1 MKAKYMKF
9 FKRNIIVLVI
19 LLIVVFFSFG
29 ISYSN
34 FVYNSIDHRA
44 VEMHINKLKYNIKI
58 NDENTNNI
66 VLTPGNNTLI
76 INIESLN
83 EVKTYFKL
91 LTLNND
97 NIDIYYYENEPYGM
111 INENGNI
118 TIKLLTTNK
127 TNENIT
133 CELLVSSGYINNT
146 LDDINIPDNY
156 IEIKNKINIGDN
168 IEYKIDETKRYN
180 YNDLELLPIKS
191 NYRILN
197 INDNG
202 TLDIISN
209 EPINLSNQLI
219 FKGSNGYNNI
229 IYLLNNISSSLYSSN
244 YSINIRNLNLDDIEK
259 YTNNKIVNYN
269 GNVKT
274 YNENIYIPSLYEQ
287 EKNSIINNI
296 HVLGNIDRSENNTY
310 INSNYKIVN
319 SITLNEMEK
328 INKIDSN
335 TFIKPIYYEL
345 FIEKNNKYYNPYY
358 LLTRYAQ
365 ANENNVSFGIF
376 SINNNEINKCDLY
389 DTDNNEYDINLM
401 IRPIITLSNNT
412 KINYDSDSNTWKI
425 GE

>member
-118 TIKLLTTNK
+118 TIKLLASNK
-127 TNENIT
+127 TQENVT

-229 IYLLNNISSSLYSSN
+229 IYLLNNTSSSLYSSN
-244 YSINIRNLNLDDIEK
+244 YSINIRNLNLDDIER

-310 INSNYKIVN
+310 INANYKIVN

-328 INKIDSN
+328 INKIDST

>member
-259 YTNNKIVNYN
+259 YTNKTLVNYN
-269 GNVKT
+269 EIIKT

>member
-296 HVLGNIDRSENNTY
+296 HVL
-310 INSNYKIVN
+310 
-319 SITLNEMEK
+319 NEIEK